1 MRYSEIIKELE
12 YWKSIFGEEDPNVV
26 VADSRKSYEFPIR
39 KVELFYNSIG
49 IIINAQ

>member
-1 MRYSEIIKELE
+1 MKYSEIIKELE
-12 YWKSIFGEEDPNVV
+12 HYKVLSGEDDPNIV

-49 IIINAQ
+49 IMINA